1 MSLFDSL
8 KKVAQT
14 VAAPGP
20 DIRKVTLSSLPSSVE
35 EMRALPEFDRKD
47 PFVIAA
53 LTVAAFC
60 VYPVNKDIAIGM
72 LNDLKGPSPLSA
84 MDISFIRDRFMD
96 GKDYL
101 PHSYFEG
108 ATPDNGYEPAALIIP
123 VKEQPNSRD
132 AENTITLYLISGG
145 ADSPRPITLRQ
156 KPSTGEWF
164 LWEFRGILAGIRVPK
179 SQDPW
184 A

>member
-8 KKVAQT
+8 KK
-14 VAAPGP
+14 AAAAVVSDSG
-20 DIRKVTLSSLPSSVE
+20 IRKVTLSSLPASVG

-47 PFVIAA
+47 PKVLAA
-53 LTVAAFC
+53 MTVAAFC
-60 VYPVNKDIAIGM
+60 VYPVNKDAALEM
-72 LNDLKGPSPLSA
+72 LNDLKGPSPLSTR
-84 MDISFIRDRFMD
+84 DVQFIRDRFMD

-108 ATPDNGYEPAALIIP
+108 ATPENGYEPTSLTVP
-123 VKEQPNSRD
+123 VKEQSNSREV
-132 AENTITLYLISGG
+132 ENNITLYLISGG
-145 ADSPRPITLRQ
+145 ADSPRPIAFRL

-164 LWEFRGILAGIRVPK
+164 LWSYEGILSGIRVPK
-179 SQDPW
+179 AQDPW